1 VFKYF
6 LTLTSLGLLVGVFIW
21 PSPSLKET
29 APLKAGSLASNQAKI
44 LRFTSF
50 DKQNRP
56 FVITST
62 CGHHLSNQKILLHQL
77 EITLQLANG
86 EKIIMKGDQGVYN
99 QEKKMMDLTGGVKL
113 EHSNGTQLATTAATI
128 NFEKGTAENNVAV
141 EGYNHQAKIKATG
154 FRIVEEGQRIVFLG
168 QPEFTVHR

>member
-1 VFKYF
+1 M
-6 LTLTSLGLLVGVFIW
+6 W

-29 APLKAGSLASNQAKI
+29 TPLKAISLASNQAKI

-62 CGHHLSNQKILLHQL
+62 SGHHLSNQKILLHQL
-77 EITLQLANG
+77 EITLQLSNG
-86 EKIIMKGDQGVYN
+86 EKIIMKGEQGVYN
-99 QEKKMMDLTGGVKL
+99 QKKKMMDLKGGVKI

-141 EGYNHQAKIKATG
+141 IGYNQQAKIKATG
-154 FRIVEEGQRIVFLG
+154 FKILEEGQRIVFLG
-168 QPEFTVHR
+168 QPEFTAHR